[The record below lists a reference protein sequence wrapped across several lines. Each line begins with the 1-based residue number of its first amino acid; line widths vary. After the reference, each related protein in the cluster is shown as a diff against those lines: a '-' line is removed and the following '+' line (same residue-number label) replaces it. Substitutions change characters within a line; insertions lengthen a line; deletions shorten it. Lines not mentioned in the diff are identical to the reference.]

1 MYVYVCV
8 CVCLCVFVCVCV
20 YNTGIVVRLSEQ
32 SLRFDELQLI
42 IERRNELNG
51 KRRRRRETVRQ
62 YTTKTNLHV
71 RTRAR
76 WTTKNHQWSLPCGL
90 FGLRR
95 VRKRSAGAVSV
106 PLIHQ
111 RQQVYIYIYIYIY
124 MYVYVYIYT
133 SLINYTNQNL

>member
-42 IERRNELNG
+42 IERRSELVG
-51 KRRRRRETVRQ
+51 KKRRRRERLCVSTPQ
-62 YTTKTNLHV
+62 K
-71 RTRAR
+71 RTYMYVHKRAGQQR
-76 WTTKNHQWSLPCGL
+76 HQWSLPCSL

-111 RQQVYIYIYIYIY
+111 RQQVYIYVYIYIHD
-124 MYVYVYIYT
+124 
-133 SLINYTNQNL
+133 